1 MVLVTRIT
9 AGWRLESEPREPVA
23 PRQLRALR
31 PWSGSSQRCSM
42 ERDDLLYL
50 AAVDAP
56 TTGRRGVQNIGRLDA
71 VPRARP
77 RDLCSPI
84 WEPGKAGKI
93 TTVAT
98 LAATLADADQHV
110 MVNFFLCLPRG
121 SQSSVVSNRRVAVQK
136 RFAALRYVLARMTP

>member
-1 MVLVTRIT
+1 MAARVRASG
-9 AGWRLESEPREPVA
+9 AGA
-23 PRQLRALR
+23 PQQLRALWPR
-31 PWSGSSQRCSM
+31 SGSSQRCSM

-50 AAVDAP
+50 AAVDEP

-71 VPRARP
+71 IPRARP

-84 WEPGKAGKI
+84 REPGKAAKI
-93 TTVAT
+93 ITVAT

-110 MVNFFLCLPRG
+110 MVNFLLCLPRG

-136 RFAALRYVLARMTP
+136 RFAAQRYVRAKVMS

>member
-1 MVLVTRIT
+1 MSARIRASG
-9 AGWRLESEPREPVA
+9 AGA

-50 AAVDAP
+50 AAVDEP

-71 VPRARP
+71 TPRARP

-84 WEPGKAGKI
+84 REPGKAAKI
-93 TTVAT
+93 TTVA
-98 LAATLADADQHV
+98 
-110 MVNFFLCLPRG
+110 
-121 SQSSVVSNRRVAVQK
+121 S
-136 RFAALRYVLARMTP
+136 